1 MKTSEP
7 RIVERAAQP
16 YVAITASVPMTRM
29 AATLP
34 PLNGEVFGWLEARG
48 IAPAGPP
55 LWKYNLID
63 MDGDLEIEVGV
74 PVADKAA
81 GDDRVR
87 CGVLPA
93 GRYATLRHV
102 GHPDELVDATAALLR
117 WADGEGLRW
126 DVADSPAGERWAARL
141 EVYLT
146 DPQEEPD
153 LTKWETDLVFKLA
166 D

>member
-1 MKTSEP
+1 MQTSEP

-34 PLNGEVFGWLEARG
+34 PLNAEVFGWLEARG
-48 IAPAGPP
+48 IEPAGAP
-55 LWKYNLID
+55 LWKYNVID
-63 MDGDLEIEVGV
+63 MDGDLDIEVGV
-74 PVADKAA
+74 PVSEEVT

-102 GHPDELVDATAALLR
+102 GHPDELVDATGALLR
-117 WADGEGLRW
+117 WADSEDLHW
-126 DVADSPAGERWAARL
+126 DVTDSPAGERWAARL
-141 EVYLT
+141 EIYLT
-146 DPQEEPD
+146 DPQDEPD
-153 LTKWETDLVFKLA
+153 LNRWETDLAFKLA

>member
-7 RIVERAAQP
+7 TIVERAAQP

-29 AATLP
+29 ASTLP

-48 IAPAGPP
+48 IAPAGAP
-55 LWKYNLID
+55 LWKYNVID
-63 MDGDLEIEVGV
+63 MDRELEIEVGV
-74 PVADKAA
+74 PVAEKIA

-102 GHPDELVDATAALLR
+102 GHPDELVDATGSLLR
-117 WADGEGLRW
+117 WADGQGLRW
-126 DVADSPAGERWAARL
+126 DVADKPGGERWAARV
-141 EVYLT
+141 EFYLT
-146 DPQEEPD
+146 DPADEPD
-153 LTKWETDLVFKLA
+153 LNKWETDLAFKLA